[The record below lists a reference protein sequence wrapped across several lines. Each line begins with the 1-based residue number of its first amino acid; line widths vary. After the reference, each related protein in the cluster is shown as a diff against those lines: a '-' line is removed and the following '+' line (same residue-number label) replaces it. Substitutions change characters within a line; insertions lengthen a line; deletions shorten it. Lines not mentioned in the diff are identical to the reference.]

1 MSKAT
6 WEEEDL
12 ERMENLLK
20 EVLAIKD
27 MVGTLMGGEVKIPPT
42 EKTPKQAP
50 PKEQDGKQEYSPI
63 NTLQEG
69 EQSSRTNR
77 ITIKGTIQYD
87 VNHREGTRQDGTEYE
102 VADFVLDDGTGQ
114 IKISF
119 WDKHAQEALDYK
131 KGDLVLIE
139 NVYKIDGKYK
149 DTVQANA
156 GKYYKMVKL
165 N

>member
-12 ERMENLLK
+12 DRMNNLLK

-27 MVGTLMGGEVKIPPT
+27 MLGTCMCGEPKIPPK
-42 EKTPKQAP
+42 EKKRTQAP

-69 EQSSRTNR
+69 EQSSKTNR
-77 ITIKGTIQYD
+77 ITLKGTVVYD
-87 VNHREGTRQDGTEYE
+87 PNYREGTRQDGTEYE

-119 WDKHAQEALDYK
+119 WDKFAKEAMDYK
-131 KGDLVLIE
+131 KDDLVLIE
-139 NVYKIDGKYK
+139 NVYKIDGKYQ
-149 DTVQANA
+149 DTLQANA
-156 GKYYKMVKL
+156 GKYFKMVKL